1 MTMLKTLTLAAGLAL
16 ALATTAVAHE
26 FKIAD
31 LEIDHPWSRATVAT
45 AKNGAVF
52 LVIKNEGGTAD
63 RLIAASSPVAEKA
76 ELHEMVMDNDVMKMR
91 MVGAID
97 LPAGRSVALE
107 PGGFHIM
114 LMGLKKPLEESRS
127 FPVTLTFEKA
137 GNVTVTAVVEAVDA
151 TGSSHDE

>member
-16 ALATTAVAHE
+16 ALAAAAAAHE

-31 LEIDHPWSRATVAT
+31 LEIDHPWARATVAA

-52 LVIKNEGGTAD
+52 LVIKNEGRTAD

-76 ELHEMVMDNDVMKMR
+76 ELHEMAMDNDVMKMR
-91 MVGAID
+91 MVEAVD
-97 LPAGRSVALE
+97 LPAGQSVALE
-107 PGGFHIM
+107 PGGFHVM
-114 LMGLKKPLEESRS
+114 LMGLKKPLEESRT

-151 TGSSHDE
+151 TEPSHDE

>member
-1 MTMLKTLTLAAGLAL
+1 
-16 ALATTAVAHE
+16 
-26 FKIAD
+26 
-31 LEIDHPWSRATVAT
+31 
-45 AKNGAVF
+45 
-52 LVIKNEGGTAD
+52 
-63 RLIAASSPVAEKA
+63 
-76 ELHEMVMDNDVMKMR
+76 MVMDNDVMKMR

-114 LMGLKKPLEESRS
+114 LMGIKKPLEESRS